1 MHIIPKPA
9 LLFSTIKA
17 LINNLQVFFPKK
29 KKEIKRV
36 SVIRTILA
44 ILYMQFR
51 PQKCL
56 SLTLHKLWF
65 YFEAKC
71 LPDNKTQKWGVPAR
85 RLLLTLK
92 LFGSLINLPSKH
104 LKELE

>member
-17 LINNLQVFFPKK
+17 LINNLQVFFPK

-92 LFGSLINLPSKH
+92 LFGSLINLPSKK